1 MVLECARQGKDGVY
15 VDIHVV
21 PGSKK
26 ECVDY
31 DSFGKRL
38 RLKIKAPAVDGKANK
53 GVLEYF
59 SELFGG
65 CELTSGPTSRKK
77 TVFIGGKT
85 YSEVLDRLEEK
96 VGI

>member
-1 MVLECARQGKDGVY
+1 MVLECVRQGKEGVY

-31 DSFGKRL
+31 DVFGKRL
-38 RLKIKAPAVDGKANK
+38 RLKIRAPAVDGKANK

-59 SELFGG
+59 SGLFGV
-65 CELTSGPTSRKK
+65 CDLVSGPASRKK

-85 YSEVLDRLEEK
+85 YSEVLERLMGEVK
-96 VGI
+96 V

>member
-1 MVLECARQGKDGVY
+1 MVLECVRQGKDGLY

-26 ECVDY
+26 EGVDY
-31 DSFGKRL
+31 DVFSKRL

-53 GVLEYF
+53 GVLDYF
-59 SELFGG
+59 SGLFGV

-77 TVFIGGKT
+77 TVFIRGKT
-85 YSEVLDRLEEK
+85 YSEVLGCLEK
-96 VGI
+96 TFRG